1 LLIAFAVLIGG
12 SAVAVLLRVKQ
23 NNQPLLPVSIQRQ
36 LPFSPLALSRAGDFR
51 ADTYKYDSATDI
63 LSFKVHG
70 LGNQQ
75 VVIAEQTLPSQFT
88 EISGYQDQFLQ
99 NVIQQTETVQ
109 TSNGTVYLGHPSKQP
124 AQQVAVIIGRGLLVF
139 MTPQGSTTL
148 SVSEWRALAEQLD
161 IQKIL

>member
-12 SAVAVLLRVKQ
+12 AAVAVLLRIHQ
-23 NNQPLLPVSIQRQ
+23 INQPLLPASVQRQ
-36 LPFSPLALSRAGDFR
+36 LSFSPLALSRTGDFR
-51 ADTYKYDSATDI
+51 ADTYKYDPTTDI
-63 LSFKVHG
+63 LSFKVYG
-70 LGNQQ
+70 YDNKQI
-75 VVIAEQTLPSQFT
+75 VIAEQMLPSQFT

-139 MTPQGSTTL
+139 MTPQDSTTL
-148 SVSEWRALAEQLD
+148 SVGEWRALAEQLD